1 MKVFS
6 VKQYHSDYKLL
17 WNDFLK
23 DSKNGTFLCHRDFME
38 YHQDRFED
46 ASFLIFK
53 DEKLV
58 AIFPANRKNELIYSH
73 QGLTY
78 GGLIVGKEASF
89 KTILNAF
96 KSLLEMCQSLGM
108 HEMIIKPTPRIYH
121 THPSDDIDYLLFKL
135 QAELIRRDLTLAI
148 NLNQPI
154 EISSSNRKRGLKKAK
169 KNELIVKEETDFDL
183 FWNVIL
189 ISNLEEKHGVEPV
202 HTLEEITYLKSKFP
216 NNIRQFNV
224 YKADKIVAGT
234 TIFETPNVAHAQYIS
249 ADTNKQELGSLDVLF
264 NHLIQVV
271 YKDKVYFDF
280 GICNENQGKHINSG
294 LQSWKESFGARSIS
308 QDFYSIFTK
317 NHSYLND
324 ILI

>member
-1 MKVFS
+1 MKFFS

-249 ADTNKQELGSLDVLF
+249 ADANKQELGSLDMLF
-264 NHLIQVV
+264 NHLVQDV

>member
-6 VKQYHSDYKLL
+6 VKKYGPEYKSQ

-23 DSKNGTFLCHRDFME
+23 HSKNGTFLCHRDFME

-46 ASFLIFK
+46 ASFLIFQ

-89 KTILNAF
+89 KMVLNTF
-96 KSLLEMCQSLGM
+96 KSLLETCESFGM

-121 THPSDDIDYLLFKL
+121 THPSDEMDYLLFKL

-148 NLNQPI
+148 NTAQPI
-154 EISSSNRKRGLKKAK
+154 DISASNRKRGLKKAQ
-169 KNELIVKEETDFDL
+169 KNNLLVKEESDFNL
-183 FWNVIL
+183 FWNQIL
-189 ISNLEEKHGVEPV
+189 IPNLKAQHGVEPV
-202 HTLEEITYLKSKFP
+202 HTLEDITKLQSNFP

-224 YKADKIVAGT
+224 YKDNTIVAGT
-234 TIFETPNVAHAQYIS
+234 TVFETETVAHAQYIS
-249 ADTNKQELGSLDVLF
+249 ANNNKQELGSLDILF
-264 NHLIQVV
+264 HELIHEV
-271 YKDKVYFDF
+271 YKDKAFFDF
-280 GICNENQGKHINSG
+280 GISNENQGKQINSG

-308 QDFYSIFTK
+308 HDFYSVFTK
-317 NHSYLND
+317 NHSFLND
-324 ILI
+324 VLI

>member
-1 MKVFS
+1 MKVYS
-6 VKQYHSDYKLL
+6 VKKYHPEHKSL
-17 WNDFLK
+17 WNNFLK
-23 DSKNGTFLCHRDFME
+23 ESKNGTFLCHRDFME

-46 ASFLIFK
+46 ESFLIFK

-89 KTILNAF
+89 KVILKAV
-96 KSLLEMCQSLGM
+96 KCLLETCQNLGI
-108 HEMIIKPTPRIYH
+108 HEVILKPTPRIYH
-121 THPSDDIDYLLFKL
+121 IHPSDEIDYILFKL

-148 NLNQPI
+148 DTKQSI
-154 EISSSNRKRGLKKAK
+154 EISSSNRKRGLKKAQ
-169 KNELIVKEETDFDL
+169 KNNLVVKEEANFDL
-183 FWNVIL
+183 FWNQIL
-189 ISNLEEKHGVEPV
+189 IPNLDEQHGVKPV

-224 YKADKIVAGT
+224 YKENIIVAGT
-234 TIFETPNVAHAQYIS
+234 TIFETDNVAHAQYIS
-249 ADTNKQELGSLDVLF
+249 ANNDKQELGSLDLVF
-264 NHLIQVV
+264 HHLIHEV
-271 YKDKVYFDF
+271 YNDKVYFDF

-308 QDFYSIFTK
+308 HDFYSIFTK
-317 NHSYLND
+317 NHIYLND
-324 ILI
+324 VLI